1 MTISPGGRLRAA
13 LARLPRDRR
22 GFVAVMVALL
32 IPAFVGLAGLGT
44 ETGLWYAIKRQNQ
57 SAADEAAISG
67 AMEVAANVADIT
79 AQATTT
85 ATSNGFN
92 NNAPNTIT
100 VNNPP
105 SSGPNL
111 NNQDAVE
118 VILSQQ
124 QGGLFASLYMPNVTI
139 KTRAVATALSNP
151 SCVLALGTPQSN
163 PAVDTGVTISGAASV
178 NIPGCSLD
186 ANSNFNSA
194 PGAVSVTGGA
204 TLTASAVVTPGAV
217 MGCAN
222 CTKINGTT
230 VDLYAARVTGIMLPA
245 VANCANDPNA
255 NNAIQLNA
263 GCYKG
268 MTFQGNANATLG
280 TGTYFVA
287 GDLTIHGGAK
297 VSGGDVTFVVYN
309 NGKIAIQAGNPAPTV
324 TLTAP
329 SSGGVPYQGLV
340 IYQVAADT
348 KTADFSGCSGNPSS
362 CTFTGAIYVPGAGVT
377 FTGSSSSNC
386 TVLTAQSVTFSGSST
401 LNASQCGADGVTTPS
416 NLTGAVALAE

>member
-1 MTISPGGRLRAA
+1 
-13 LARLPRDRR
+13 
-22 GFVAVMVALL
+22 MVALL
-32 IPAFVGLAGLGT
+32 IPAFVGLAGLGA

-67 AMEVAANVADIT
+67 AMEIVANVADIT
-79 AQATTT
+79 AQATNT
-85 ATSNGFN
+85 ATRNGFN

-100 VNNPP
+100 VTYPYSDLIVSN
-105 SSGPNL
+105 
-111 NNQDAVE
+111 AVQ
-118 VILSQQ
+118 VVLSQQ
-124 QGGLFASLYMPNVTI
+124 QSSLFASLYFPNVTI

-178 NIPGCSLD
+178 NMPGCSLD

-217 MGCAN
+217 MGCPN

-255 NNAIQLNA
+255 NSAVQLNA

-280 TGTYFVA
+280 AGTYFVA
-287 GDLTIHGGAK
+287 GSLTIHGGAK

-309 NGKIAIQAGNPAPTV
+309 NGSIAIQAGNPAPTV

-348 KTADFSGCSGNPSS
+348 NPADFSGCSGNPSS
-362 CTFTGAIYVPGAGVT
+362 CTFTGAIYVPGAEVK

-386 TVLTAQSVTFSGSST
+386 TVLTAQKVTFSGSST